1 MKKQVMAL
9 STTLTLLYAS
19 LAFGS
24 ETATNQASPCQLDQ
38 TMQHFMQ
45 KNGIPGV
52 AVAIYDHGNT
62 QTYVYGVTNKDKPNK
77 VTNDTVFEVGS
88 LTKLMT
94 TLLIAEGSSRIVH
107 YQADTDAPP
116 QLNLNSTLPTY
127 LPAYAQNPAFKPI
140 TVLNL
145 ATFTGSL
152 PFSLPDNVT
161 TDTQVFAYLNSW
173 KPAYPVGTKWQY
185 SNASIGL
192 LGAILQSQ
200 YHQPIDAI
208 FQQMIFSPLNMTST
222 GLLLSSEQ
230 QAKLAQG
237 YDKTGKA
244 VPPTRFGFFPSAGD
258 LKSTIADMSK
268 FLAAAASAPNTNH
281 EINIGMQVSQTAQ
294 VKLPDGTLQAM
305 AWQVSP
311 LNSPNL
317 LKAPTEMDLGPLPI
331 TWIKDPNYDPNT
343 LIDKTGATGGFRAY
357 IAVIPSQQ
365 KGIVLLMNRYIPN
378 GVLVDMGRKV
388 LLDLPN
394 GDNKQTAST
403 ATTVM
408 PSKSN

>member
-1 MKKQVMAL
+1 MKKVVMVLSMAL
-9 STTLTLLYAS
+9 GLLSVVAAPHVS
-19 LAFGS
+19 AAPQNNN
-24 ETATNQASPCQLDQ
+24 TRLDQ
-38 TMQHFMQ
+38 AMQNFMQ
-45 KNGIPGV
+45 KNGIPGA
-52 AVAIYDHGNT
+52 AVAIYDQGNT

-94 TLLIAEGSSRIVH
+94 TLLIAEGASRIVH

-127 LPAYAQNPAFKPI
+127 LPAYSQNPAFKPI

-152 PFSLPDNVT
+152 PFSLPDDVT

-200 YHQPIDAI
+200 YNQPMDAI
-208 FQQMIFSPLNMTST
+208 YQQMIFSPLKMTSS
-222 GLLLSSEQ
+222 GLLLSDAQ

-244 VPPTRFGFFPSAGD
+244 VPATRFGFFPSAGD
-258 LKSTIADMSK
+258 LKSTIADMAK
-268 FLAAAASAPNTNH
+268 FLAAAASAPNTDH
-281 EINIGMQVSQTAQ
+281 EINIGMQSAQTAR

-305 AWQVSP
+305 AWQVNS

-378 GVLVDMGRKV
+378 GVLVDMGRKL
-388 LLDLPN
+388 LLDLPKGTN
-394 GDNKQTAST
+394 TQLSQTAT
-403 ATTVM
+403 ATVI
-408 PSKSN
+408 PSKPN